1 MADHA
6 NTFLLLSILMMMTIL
21 LVFGMKYFSEA
32 RRNRDAVLKEGV
44 YLDLAEKMAGLQ
56 AASTASLTS
65 LQADVATIREQISA
79 IETVLKEVE

>member
-21 LVFGMKYFSEA
+21 LIFGMKYFSEA
-32 RRNRDAVLKEGV
+32 RRSRDAILKEGV

-65 LQADVATIREQISA
+65 LQADVATIREQINA